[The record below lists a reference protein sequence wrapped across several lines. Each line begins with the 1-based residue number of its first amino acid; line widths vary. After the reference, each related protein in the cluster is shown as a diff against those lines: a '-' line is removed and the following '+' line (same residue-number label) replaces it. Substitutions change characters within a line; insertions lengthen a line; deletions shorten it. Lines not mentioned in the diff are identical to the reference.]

1 MWGFR
6 STPWRVA
13 TVAYPL
19 GVSYIVIA
27 TGNHYVLDVLA
38 GMLCV
43 VSAYAILNLA
53 RRIWLS
59 TTTLPAPA
67 LSADPDGSPRHDGV
81 VGAP

>member
-13 TVAYPL
+13 TVAYPP

-43 VSAYAILNLA
+43 GIAYALVNGA
-53 RRIWLS
+53 GRVWLHGTALS
-59 TTTLPAPA
+59 SSA
-67 LSADPDGSPRHDGV
+67 LSANPT
-81 VGAP
+81 GAET